1 MGDAEFRNVKSRLAA
16 EVRLFIIDVGE
27 LQIDA
32 DTAEFVADRAGGLVT
47 KIEDAVNE
55 RELSR
60 VESDLGRLQV
70 VVHQALKRNGN
81 HPTPGAGGD

>member
-55 RELSR
+55 RELGR

-70 VVHQALKRNGN
+70 VVHKALNCTGN
-81 HPTPGAGGD
+81 HHAPGAGGD

>member
-55 RELSR
+55 RELGR

-81 HPTPGAGGD
+81 HPAPGAGGN